1 MEIRIDTPLN
11 KEQYFKY
18 LDKLEKLPQIS
29 PEILQT
35 LKNKLKNTQLQALE
49 RQKASLAIKQQQID
63 TLKRRQEDAKRIQQE
78 KMIEISKGKKSTT

>member
-1 MEIRIDTPLN
+1 MEIKIDTPLN